1 MSCRPLCAFALVAL
15 ALTALAGCGGVGTPA
30 TAEPSGPAGE
40 RVLVPAGYGTL
51 IQDHFTL
58 TLESGPLRV
67 KVTPLA
73 ESVIRLAAPDTYERL
88 AGLARSSREAL
99 RSETGSAPSLFLVS
113 LFSRD
118 PTVRY
123 EPQSLHILNRGLR
136 YRPLA
141 IHAITPGWGGQRLR
155 QEETQI
161 AVYAF
166 DAGIDLEIA
175 LTVEYEGARNTSWEG
190 ILTRLEL
197 ERVRVRGRTGGP
209 LFLRGPGYASPYSS
223 SSPNFLIL
231 R

>member
-1 MSCRPLCAFALVAL
+1 MRMSYLGTMAVLLVL
-15 ALTALAGCGGVGTPA
+15 VGCGGVGGAPA
-30 TAEPSGPAGE
+30 GGTQPSGPSGE
-40 RVLVPAGYGTL
+40 RVLVPAGFGTML
-51 IQDHFTL
+51 QDDFTL
-58 TLESGPLRV
+58 TLESGALRV

-88 AGLARSSREAL
+88 AGLAQSSRNAL
-99 RSETGSAPSLFLVS
+99 RSQTGADPSLFLVS

-123 EPQSLHILNRGLR
+123 EPESLHILNRGR
-136 YRPLA
+136 RFRPEA

-166 DAGIDLEIA
+166 DPAVDLEIA
-175 LTVEYEGARNTSWEG
+175 LTVEYEDARDGSWEG

-197 ERVRVRGRTGGP
+197 ERMRVSGRTGGP
-209 LFLRGPGYASPYSS
+209 IS
-223 SSPNFLIL
+223 
-231 R
+231 

>member
-1 MSCRPLCAFALVAL
+1 MRTSYLAAL
-15 ALTALAGCGGVGTPA
+15 ALLTIVAGCGGVGAPA
-30 TAEPSGPAGE
+30 GSTQPTGPSGE
-40 RVLVPAGYGTL
+40 RVLVPAGFGTL
-51 IQDHFTL
+51 IQDDFTL
-58 TLESGPLRV
+58 TLESGALRV

-88 AGLARSSREAL
+88 AGLARSSRAAL
-99 RSETGSAPSLFLVS
+99 RSRAGVDPSLFLVS

-123 EPQSLHILNRGLR
+123 EPESLHILNRGRR
-136 YRPLA
+136 YRPEA

-166 DAGIDLEIA
+166 DPAVDLEIA
-175 LTVEYEGARNTSWEG
+175 LTVEYEDARDGSWAG

-197 ERVRVRGRTGGP
+197 ERVRVGGRTGGP
-209 LFLRGPGYASPYSS
+209 
-223 SSPNFLIL
+223 IL
-231 R
+231 

>member
-1 MSCRPLCAFALVAL
+1 MTKRLLCALVL
-15 ALTALAGCGGVGTPA
+15 TLTAAAGCGGVGTPA
-30 TAEPSGPAGE
+30 SGGQPRGPAGE
-40 RVLVPAGYGTL
+40 RVLVPAGYGTM
-51 IQDHFTL
+51 IQDEFTL
-58 TLESGPLRV
+58 TLESGALQL

-88 AGLARSSREAL
+88 TGLARSSGAAL
-99 RSETGSAPSLFLVS
+99 RSPTGRPPTLFLVS

-123 EPQSLHILNRGLR
+123 EPESLHILNRGLR
-136 YRPLA
+136 YRPEA

-166 DAGIDLEIA
+166 DSGIDLEIS

-197 ERVRVRGRTGGP
+197 ERVRVQGRTGGR
-209 LFLRGPGYASPYSS
+209 LF
-223 SSPNFLIL
+223 
-231 R
+231 